1 MEAESIVPYRSP
13 EPVDLVDPVD
23 PADPVVLV
31 YLLRDMAVLEKLDPD
46 PDLDLDLAEAV
57 E

>member
-13 EPVDLVDPVD
+13 EPVDPVDLVDPVD

-31 YLLRDMAVLEKLDPD
+31 YLLRDMAVLEKLGG
-46 PDLDLDLAEAV
+46 LH
-57 E
+57 

>member
-23 PADPVVLV
+23 PVALV
-31 YLLRDMAVLEKLDPD
+31 YLLHDMAVLEKLGGPH
-46 PDLDLDLAEAV
+46 
-57 E
+57 